1 MRAYLLTSPL
11 FILKQ
16 LQYDTVARCR
26 NFLSG
31 AVLDIGCGGRPYRSL
46 VNATRYVGLDLAVE
60 HNPDLIAGCVS
71 LPLRDN
77 VFDSVICT
85 EVLEHLA
92 DPDRCLCEVRR
103 VLKPGGHAYI
113 SVPQSWCLHYPP
125 HDYWRFT
132 RYGLCMLAERNGLR
146 VLAVRRIGGV
156 FSLAGVRL
164 ADVCWSGLCR
174 FLAVLG
180 SRNAERLA
188 TLLCLPW
195 SLFWYV
201 LALIADRI
209 DERDALGWACVVRK

>member
-1 MRAYLLTSPL
+1 MKAHLLSSPL

-16 LQYDTVARCR
+16 LQYDAVARSRC
-26 NFLSG
+26 FLSG
-31 AVLDIGCGGRPYRSL
+31 AVLDIGCGSRPYRTL
-46 VNATRYVGLDLAVE
+46 VNAARYIGLDLAGE
-60 HNPDLIAGCVS
+60 HHPDLIAGCAS

-77 VFDSVICT
+77 AFDSVICT

-92 DPDRCLCEVRR
+92 DPAVCLAEVRR

-113 SVPQSWCLHYPP
+113 SAPQSWCLHYPP

-132 RYGLCMLAERNGLR
+132 CYGLRMLAQRSGLQ
-146 VLAVRRIGGV
+146 VLVVIRIGGV

-164 ADVCWSGLCR
+164 ADVCWTGLCR

-180 SRNAERLA
+180 RRNAERLS

-201 LALIADRI
+201 LGLCCDRI
-209 DERDALGWACVVRK
+209 DRRDALGWAMVVRK